1 MRSIALDVHRD
12 FCEVAIKDESGLRL
26 AGRVRSSVSE
36 LELFAQSLAPDDEVA
51 LEATGGALA
60 IARILEGHVARVV
73 IANTRKL
80 SAIAESKVKTDK
92 LDAKTLCELLAAGF
106 LPAVWSPDEF
116 TRALRRRLQRRSKL
130 VRSRTRAKN
139 ECHAV
144 LARNLK
150 GRPPVT
156 DVFGKR
162 GREWLAAIE
171 LPADERETVDCCL
184 REVDFLDNEVGLIER
199 ELARQAMSC
208 QEIRRLM
215 TVPGVSLVSA
225 AAFVAAVGEA
235 HRFSSPKKLVSYV
248 GLDPRVRQSGEGPAR
263 HGHISKQ
270 GSSEA
275 RHMLCEA
282 AWVAVRTPG
291 PVRAFYERVRAR
303 RGAQIA
309 LVATARKLGVLFWH
323 LLTREE
329 DYAFGRPSLTRR
341 KLRALELKTQ
351 EGWRRGRY
359 SGPRVNESRKER
371 EREAEFAEQMES
383 AYRRLVQDWQPKPPR
398 SGAGATRGRASS
410 KPSSG
415 QQRGRASVPNSAL

>member
-26 AGRVRSSVSE
+26 AGRVKSSVSE
-36 LELFAQSLAPDDEVA
+36 LELFAHSLAPDDEVA
-51 LEATGGALA
+51 LEATGGALQ
-60 IARILEGHVARVV
+60 IARILEGHVARVL
-73 IANTRKL
+73 IANTRRL
-80 SAIAESKVKTDK
+80 RAIAESKVKTDK
-92 LDAKTLCELLAAGF
+92 VDAKTLCELLAAGF
-106 LPAVWSPDEF
+106 LPAVFSPDEF

-156 DVFGKR
+156 DVFGKA
-162 GREWLAAIE
+162 GRQWLAALE

-215 TVPGVSLVSA
+215 SVPGVSLVSA
-225 AAFVAAVGEA
+225 AAFVAAAGEI
-235 HRFSSPKKLVSYV
+235 HRFSTPKKLVSYV

-291 PVRAFYERVRAR
+291 PLRAFYERVRAR

-309 LVATARKLGVLFWH
+309 LVATARKLCVLFWH

-341 KLRALELKTQ
+341 KLRALELKTE

-359 SGPRVNESRKER
+359 SGPRVHETKAER
-371 EREAEFAEQMES
+371 EQEREFSGQVET
-383 AYRRLVQDWQPKPPR
+383 AYRRLVQDWQPKPK

-410 KPSSG
+410 KPTSG
-415 QQRGRASVPNSAL
+415 KQRGRASVPNSAL

>member
-92 LDAKTLCELLAAGF
+92 VDAKTLCELLAAGF

-150 GRPPVT
+150 GRPPMS
-156 DVFGKR
+156 DVFGKQ
-162 GREWLAAIE
+162 GRRWLAALQ
-171 LPADERETVDCCL
+171 LPEDERETLEGCV
-184 REVDFLDNEVGLIER
+184 REVDFLDSEVGLIER
-199 ELARQAMSC
+199 ELARQALTS
-208 QEIRRLM
+208 QEIRRLI

-225 AAFVAAVGEA
+225 ATFVAVAGDI
-235 HRFSSPKKLVSYV
+235 HRFSSPRKLVSYV
-248 GLDPRVRQSGEGPAR
+248 GLDPRVRQSGEAPAR
-263 HGHISKQ
+263 HGRISKQ
-270 GSSEA
+270 GSAEA

-291 PVRAFYERVRAR
+291 PLRAFHERIRAR